1 MYSKKTCFVIENIT
15 YSISDQINGFGL
27 DEKMSVSDVYT
38 NIDTDELF
46 DFQNKNIMYYTREQH
61 KRFLDKELVACLL
74 YTSRCV

>member
-1 MYSKKTCFVIENIT
+1 MLRYRK

-46 DFQNKNIMYYTREQH
+46 DF
-61 KRFLDKELVACLL
+61 
-74 YTSRCV
+74 